1 MTKVLLTG
9 GSGFIAAHCLEQL
22 LAQGHNVV
30 TTVRSE
36 DKAQKIRDTHKDQA
50 SRLEVVVVPDIA
62 KEDAFDEVVKTP
74 DLEVVLHTASPF
86 HFNWTDP
93 EKELINPAVVGTTGI
108 LRAIQRS
115 APSLRRVVITSSF
128 ASILDES
135 KLTDPNHTF
144 TEASWNPS
152 TKDDIHRSKP
162 TAYRVSKTLAEQSAW
177 AFVRD
182 QKPGFDL
189 VTVCPPLVLGPVA
202 HHLPSLDAINESNAR
217 VVRLLRGEWKDEIPS
232 QGPVSIWVDV
242 RDVARAHILAMDK
255 PELGGKRLFTTPGYF
270 SNAEIAAIVRD
281 RFPEYKDKLPGPEV
295 KGGER
300 PEADKTFKWDVS
312 ATDKL
317 LGIEWIG
324 LDKSISDLVTS
335 LKAFGI

>member
-1 MTKVLLTG
+1 M
-9 GSGFIAAHCLEQL
+9 
-22 LAQGHNVV
+22 
-30 TTVRSE
+30 
-36 DKAQKIRDTHKDQA
+36 
-50 SRLEVVVVPDIA
+50 
-62 KEDAFDEVVKTP
+62 
-74 DLEVVLHTASPF
+74 
-86 HFNWTDP
+86 
-93 EKELINPAVVGTTGI
+93 GTTGI

-115 APSLRRVVITSSF
+115 APSVRRVVVTSSF

-152 TKDDIHRSKP
+152 TRADIHRSKA

-189 VTVCPPLVLGPVA
+189 VTICPPLVLGPLA

-217 VVRLLRGEWKDEIPS
+217 VVKLLRGEWKNEIPS

-242 RDVARAHILAMDK
+242 RDLARAHLLAMDK
-255 PELGGKRLFTTPGYF
+255 PEFGGKRLFTTPGYF
-270 SNAEIAAIVRD
+270 SNAEIAAVVRD
-281 RFPEYKDKLPGPEV
+281 RFPEYNDRLPGPEV
-295 KGGER
+295 KGGEL
-300 PEADKTFKWDVS
+300 PDADKTFKWDVS

-317 LGIEWIG
+317 LGFEWIS
-324 LDKSISDLVTS
+324 LDKSISDLVNS

>member
-36 DKAQKIRDTHKDQA
+36 DKAQKIRDTYKDQA
-50 SRLEVVVVPDIA
+50 SRLEVVIVPDIA

-74 DLEVVLHTASPF
+74 GLEVVLHTASPF

-108 LRAIQRS
+108 LRAIQHS
-115 APSLRRVVITSSF
+115 APSVRRVVVTSSF

-152 TKDDIHRSKP
+152 TRADIHRSKP

-189 VTVCPPLVLGPVA
+189 VTICPPLVLGPLA

-217 VVRLLRGEWKDEIPS
+217 VVKLLRGEWKNEIPS

-242 RDVARAHILAMDK
+242 RDLARAHILAMDK
-255 PELGGKRLFTTPGYF
+255 PEFGGKRLFTTAGYF
-270 SNAEIAAIVRD
+270 SNAEIAAVVRD
-281 RFPEYKDKLPGPEV
+281 RFPEYNDRLPGPEV
-295 KGGER
+295 KGGEL
-300 PEADKTFKWDVS
+300 PEVDKTFKWDVS

-317 LGIEWIG
+317 LGFEWIS
-324 LDKSISDLVTS
+324 LDKSISDLVNS